1 MNVYLLE
8 RDFQQFLRVKWPS
21 VNVTLAMQPSPSVD
35 WREGVK
41 DNRIHPV
48 VKESESVRS
57 VSESA
62 VNSFDM
68 SINLN
73 HMIYSS
79 KLPLKIK

>member
-1 MNVYLLE
+1 MCTPCGVSAWTNKGDASKRLG
-8 RDFQQFLRVKWPS
+8 
-21 VNVTLAMQPSPSVD
+21 D

-48 VKESESVRS
+48 VKKSESVRS
-57 VSESA
+57 LSESA

-73 HMIYSS
+73 HMIYSA